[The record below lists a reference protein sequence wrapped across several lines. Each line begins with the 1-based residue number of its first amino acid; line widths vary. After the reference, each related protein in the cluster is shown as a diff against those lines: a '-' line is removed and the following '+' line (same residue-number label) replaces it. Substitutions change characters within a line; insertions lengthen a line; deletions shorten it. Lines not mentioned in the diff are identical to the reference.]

1 MCQSAWRR
9 LPTFVRFFARAFGIV
24 MIGSFLCTPTKA
36 QVTNVTEDQA
46 PPTPGVGHDY
56 IHMLSETV
64 NPATGAVSIRISAPV
79 PSGRGLNVPFSFTY
93 DSNAAL
99 HLTAPFLSN
108 TSGTALR
115 WADNIDYLAGAGWG
129 YGVPLLTTQQNV
141 QSFTTTGF
149 PTITFNCY
157 YWVDYM
163 LSDLAGMSH
172 ALYISP
178 IQPTNTEQCQY
189 ETGNSPP
196 NPHNFLTGGDD
207 FVKATVQSMTGSSA
221 PRATVADA
229 DGTVYSFSTFSSC
242 FGCTAYSSLPDWIE
256 DRNGN
261 KVVFSRGSSAG
272 SFTVTDT
279 LGRTLLSASGLGNT
293 GDTVSVSGLSTPYTV
308 TWGST
313 NSSFSINSTV
323 TNNEGGGTSCA
334 GVPPIG
340 GTHPVVSGI
349 ALPNGQSYQFQY
361 DSATGLLN
369 KIIYPNG
376 GYVRYVWGTSLSAE
390 SLLYPANPYN
400 SSNSNDGCQVIYD
413 AIAVSQRF
421 VSFDGTHEVQEQD
434 FTYATN
440 WNTSTPKTW
449 TSKTTTITTKDLVR
463 GTSFQTQYTY
473 GPKVVPQQPNDLFI
487 PGESGVPV
495 ETQIV
500 YSDFTGAPLQTV
512 KKTWNDQYL
521 LASQQTILNN
531 GKTSETT
538 YTYGAGGQLTEKDD
552 YDFGPTLTRKSLTT
566 YQTFG
571 ATPLYPGSTSPL
583 LDRPCKSV
591 IENSTG
597 SLVAETDYFYDGG
610 STVCGTAA
618 GTPST
623 QSATTPSG
631 THDETNYA
639 PSSSTPR
646 GNVTKTS
653 RKCLYG
659 CSQNAATTYTYDEA
673 GQVLSKVDPCGNTT
687 CGDMTASSHTT
698 SYGYTDNFSGCG
710 GSAPPSGNTDAYLTS
725 ITNPLGQVHSFC
737 YGYDDG
743 QLRSTTDPNNQKTTY
758 TYADN
763 LRRLTETDYPDTGQ
777 TTITYNDSVPSISTY
792 KKLSSS
798 QSLCATSI
806 LDGLG
811 HVTQTQVTSD
821 PVGTDYAVTSYDG
834 LGHLDTTTNPYR
846 STSDPTYGVTQYIYD
861 ALGRTCLVVPP
872 GGTLPNPQ
880 VCPTSDPSGD
890 VLTLYTDSSTEI
902 IDEGNGTKGIQRISQ
917 TDGLGRLISA
927 CEITG
932 ANQLGNSGTPGSCG
946 ADITATGFKT
956 TYAYN
961 LLDDLTSVTQAGL
974 NTRSFTYDS
983 LSRLASATN
992 PESGATTYTY
1002 DANGNVSTK
1011 KDARSITTT
1020 YGYDALNRVLSKS
1033 YSDGTTP
1040 SASYTYDVSSE
1051 GGFTLTNPVGRLVM
1065 ESADNGHA
1073 TEIFSYDPMGRVTN
1087 NYQCTPYNCG
1097 SGFYLLSYT
1106 YDLIGDMLTSTNGAG
1121 VTFTQIFDAAAHLTS
1136 LTSSLSDSNHPG
1148 TLLSNASYDALGSP
1162 LTDSLGNGVAEA
1174 RGYMNRGW
1182 LNSLSANAGGTL
1194 TKATGSVTISG
1205 TEQFHITGSFPNLTT
1220 TYDTG
1225 NVSVTVDSFTATVP
1239 YGQNSTDSSIASTL
1253 AQALTGSLVTATS
1266 SGGTVTITSN
1276 VAGAGGN
1283 YPLSASSMTNDP
1295 GGFFVRPSFTG
1306 NSGSSLTGGGES
1318 GGTVVYSLN
1327 IPASGGYAPNGDILS
1342 ANDSVNGNW
1351 TYTYDDF
1358 NRLAAANGPGQAYT
1372 YGYDRF
1378 GNRWNQEFSGS
1389 CTSGSA
1395 VCLTFDANNHINNG
1409 IQKYDLAGNVINDGF
1424 HAYAYDA
1431 ENRITQV
1438 DGGSTAT
1445 YAYDAEGQRV
1455 ERVTSSLTLDY
1466 VYDLAANAVAAF
1478 NKSTGGWWIG
1488 EVFAGGR
1495 HLATYTNNTTY
1506 FDHADWLG
1514 TERVRTAVNGTL
1526 CETITSL
1533 PFGDG
1538 QSTSGSCL
1546 DVSPLH
1552 FTGKLRDTE
1561 SNLDYFGARYNSSN
1575 LGRFMS
1581 PDWSAKIEPVP
1592 YSKLESPQT
1601 LNLYSYVRNNPL
1613 TYTDPDGHACIPAVN
1628 SWSGFCHRA
1637 TEYGKIDASA
1647 KIRAQTRFFAAAS
1660 AVSQGLAN
1668 VAPFPSR
1675 IYVSGQTATF
1685 LEGVGKDL
1693 EKMNLKEAAA
1703 IASGSL
1709 GGPNLDSRMVHAEQT
1724 EVQHQLDD
1732 LKSSSPDKYN
1742 AAIKEINAALNP
1754 KAGTFQNALSNIAPT
1769 DKAYNQVLDEVRKE
1783 LGRDID
1789 FSKQSDR
1796 EAIGNALIAHIRATG
1811 GCDVAGNR
1819 VAGCH

>member
-1 MCQSAWRR
+1 MCQSAWKRI
-9 LPTFVRFFARAFGIV
+9 PAAVRFFVCAVGLTTITLGVCVPARAQI
-24 MIGSFLCTPTKA
+24 
-36 QVTNVTEDQA
+36 TNVTEDQV

-64 NPATGAVSIRISAPV
+64 NPATGSVSIRISPPV
-79 PSGRGLNVPFSFTY
+79 PPGRELSVPFSFTY
-93 DSNAAL
+93 DSNSSL
-99 HLTAPFLSN
+99 HLIASFLSN
-108 TSGTALR
+108 RSGTALR
-115 WADNIDYLAGAGWG
+115 WADNTNYLAAAGWG
-129 YGVPLLTTQQNV
+129 YGIPLLTTQQNDE
-141 QSFTTTGF
+141 SYTTEGN
-149 PTITFNCY
+149 PQITFNCY
-157 YWVDYM
+157 YYVDYM
-163 LSDLAGMSH
+163 FSDLSEMSH

-178 IQPTNTEQCQY
+178 IQPANTGQCQY

-207 FVKATVQSMTGSSA
+207 FVKATVQSMTISSA
-221 PRATVADA
+221 PPVTVADA
-229 DGTVYSFSTFSSC
+229 DGTVYSFSTFLPCVLCSV
-242 FGCTAYSSLPDWIE
+242 AYSSLPDWIE

-261 KVVFSRGSSAG
+261 KMVFSRGSNAG
-272 SFTVTDT
+272 SFAVTDT
-279 LGRTLLSASGLGNT
+279 LGRDLLSASGFGST
-293 GDTVSVSGLSTPYTV
+293 GDTLSVSGLSNPYTI

-313 NSSFSINSTV
+313 NSSFSINSTII
-323 TNNEGGGTSCA
+323 NSEGVGTSCA
-334 GVPPIG
+334 PVPPIG
-340 GTHPVVSGI
+340 GTHPVISGI
-349 ALPNGQSYQFQY
+349 ALPNSQSYQFQY

-376 GYVRYVWGTSLSAE
+376 GYVRYVWGKNPSAE
-390 SLLYPANPYN
+390 SFLYPANPY
-400 SSNSNDGCQVIYD
+400 STSNLNDGCQVIFD
-413 AIAVSQRF
+413 TIAVTERF
-421 VSFDGTHEVQEQD
+421 VSFDGTHEVEEQD
-434 FTYATN
+434 FSYATN
-440 WNTSTPKTW
+440 WNTSTPQTW

-610 STVCGTAA
+610 STVCGTA

-623 QSATTPSG
+623 QSATIPSG

-639 PSSSTPR
+639 PSSPTPR
-646 GNVTKTS
+646 GNVTKVS
-653 RKCLYG
+653 RKCLNG
-659 CSQNAATTYTYDEA
+659 CSQNAATTYAYDET
-673 GQVLSKVDPCGNTT
+673 GQVLSKTDPCGNTT
-687 CGDMTASSHTT
+687 CSDMTASSHTT
-698 SYGYTDNFSGCG
+698 TYSYTDNYSGCG
-710 GSAPPSGNTDAYLTS
+710 GSAPPSGNTDAYLTR
-725 ITNPLGQVHSFC
+725 IANPLGQVQNLC

-743 QLRSTTDPNNQKTTY
+743 QLRGATDPNNQTTTY
-758 TYADN
+758 TYADS

-777 TTITYNDSVPSISTY
+777 TTITYSDSVPSITTC
-792 KKLSSS
+792 KKLGST
-798 QSLCATSI
+798 QSLCTTSI
-806 LDGLG
+806 MDGLG
-811 HVTQTQVTSD
+811 HTTQKQVTSD
-821 PVGTDYAVTSYDG
+821 PAGTDYTITTYDG
-834 LGHLDTTTNPYR
+834 LGQVGTTTNPYR
-846 STSDPTYGVTQYIYD
+846 TTSDPTYGVTQYIYD
-861 ALGRTCLVVPP
+861 ALGRNCLVIPP

-880 VCPTSDPSGD
+880 VCPSSDPQSD
-890 VLTLYTDSSTEI
+890 VLTVYTGSATEVT
-902 IDEGNGTKGIQRISQ
+902 DEGNGTKSVQRISQ
-917 TDGLGRLISA
+917 TDGLGRLILA

-932 ANQLGNSGTPGSCG
+932 ANQLGNSGTPGSCA

-961 LLDDLTSVTQAGL
+961 LLDDLTSVTQTGL
-974 NTRSFTYDS
+974 NARSFTYDS
-983 LSRLASATN
+983 LSRLDTATN

-1011 KDARSITTT
+1011 QDARSITTT

-1033 YSDGTTP
+1033 FSDGTTS

-1051 GGFTLTNPVGRLVM
+1051 GGFTLTNPVGRLVL

-1073 TEIFSYDPMGRVTN
+1073 SEIFSYDPMGRVRN
-1087 NYQCTPYNCG
+1087 NYRCTPYNCG

-1106 YDLIGDMLTSTNGAG
+1106 YDLAGDMLTSTNGAG
-1121 VTFTQIFDAAAHLTS
+1121 VTVTQSFDTAAHLTS
-1136 LTSSLSDSNHPG
+1136 LSSSLSDSNHPG
-1148 TLLSNASYDALGSP
+1148 TLLSNISYDALGSP
-1162 LTDSLGNGVAEA
+1162 LTDSLGNGVDDT
-1174 RGYMNRGW
+1174 RSYMNRGW

-1194 TKATGSVTISG
+1194 TKATGNVTISG
-1205 TEQFHITGSFPNLTT
+1205 TEQLHITGSFPNLTT

-1225 NVSVTVDSFTATVP
+1225 NVSVTVNNFTATVP

-1266 SGGTVTITSN
+1266 SGSTVTITSN

-1283 YPLSASSMTNDP
+1283 YSLSTSSMTNDP
-1295 GGFFVRPSFTG
+1295 GGFFSTPSFTAS
-1306 NSGSSLTGGGES
+1306 SGSSLTGGGVS
-1318 GGTVVYSLN
+1318 GGTAIYTLS
-1327 IPASGGYAPNGDILS
+1327 IPASGGYAPNGDILA

-1378 GNRWNQEFSGS
+1378 GNRWNQELSGS
-1389 CTSGSA
+1389 CTGGSA
-1395 VCLTFDANNHINNG
+1395 VCLTFDLNNRINNG

-1424 HAYAYDA
+1424 HTYAYDA

-1445 YAYDAEGQRV
+1445 YAYNAEGQRV
-1455 ERVTSSLTLDY
+1455 ERAIASLTLDY
-1466 VYDLAANAVAAF
+1466 VYDLAGNAVAGF

-1514 TERVRTAVNGTL
+1514 TERARTAVNGTL
-1526 CETITSL
+1526 CETVTSL

-1538 QSTSGSCL
+1538 QTTSGSCS
-1546 DVSPLH
+1546 DASPLH
-1552 FTGKLRDTE
+1552 FTGKQRDTE

-1581 PDWSAKIEPVP
+1581 PDWSAVPTTVP
-1592 YSKLESPQT
+1592 YAKLNNPQT
-1601 LNLYSYVRNNPL
+1601 LNLYTYVGNNPISGL
-1613 TYTDPDGHACIPAVN
+1613 DPDGHCKIGPTTYGFWWCVAHVLGFTKTKEEKLEEKQQQERLNANFAKARTQWQRAHPGLSPVWFDLQFDMFFSLPGPVELNIGDVGADLLLAGRPAWAKTAGGFVN
-1628 SWSGFCHRA
+1628 W
-1637 TEYGKIDASA
+1637 
-1647 KIRAQTRFFAAAS
+1647 
-1660 AVSQGLAN
+1660 LAN
-1668 VAPFPSR
+1668 LQKTGTKLSTEQADT
-1675 IYVSGQTATF
+1675 IIQ
-1685 LEGVGKDL
+1685 
-1693 EKMNLKEAAA
+1693 EAK
-1703 IASGSL
+1703 SL
-1709 GGPNLDSRMVHAEQT
+1709 GVQVRLDPPHPGTNWDVPHLNIGSRGQVHL
-1724 EVQHQLDD
+1724 EVPAGYTN
-1732 LKSSSPDKYN
+1732 PDVTQ
-1742 AAIKEINAALNP
+1742 
-1754 KAGTFQNALSNIAPT
+1754 G
-1769 DKAYNQVLDEVRKE
+1769 
-1783 LGRDID
+1783 
-1789 FSKQSDR
+1789 
-1796 EAIGNALIAHIRATG
+1796 H
-1811 GCDVAGNR
+1811 
-1819 VAGCH
+1819 